1 MSNSVVPAAAVA
13 HAKQLVRNKNLTRQ
27 AGNQQHAPDE
37 QNAVDHSTAND
48 HHQFDATN
56 VVQIDQPDHVDAAHL
71 SMAMPLGDVAM
82 GDSVFTDA
90 LAGAAVSEAALTT
103 AYAAGSAQD
112 DGGSASD
119 DGAGGAGG
127 TVLLVGAV
135 GLAGLGVAVLASGGD
150 NNNDGGNGGGNENQA
165 PTITSG
171 ATASVDENADLSTVV
186 YDADATDPDGD
197 TLTYTL
203 SGADKDLFNIDSST
217 GEVTLKEAQDVD
229 AATDFHFTVT
239 ASDGSLSDSQDVTL
253 TINPVAGTEVSLDDP
268 GSAGRDAVII
278 DASNGAF
285 VFTDD
290 ASIDTNVIIQ
300 GFGDDDVIN
309 VVGAASD
316 DYGFGT
322 ATDPLDPKDVQIT
335 YQDEASGALNVIVID
350 DVLPDDASPFFTE
363 AGAETQVGYNFINFA

>member
-13 HAKQLVRNKNLTRQ
+13 HAKQLVRNKNLTKQ
-27 AGNQQHAPDE
+27 TGNQQHAPDE
-37 QNAVDHSTAND
+37 QNAVDHSTVND

-56 VVQIDQPDHVDAAHL
+56 VVQIDQPDHVDASHL

-82 GDSVFTDA
+82 GDSVFADA

-119 DGAGGAGG
+119 DGGAGGPGG

-135 GLAGLGVAVLASGGD
+135 GLAGLGVAVAAGGGGHND
-150 NNNDGGNGGGNENQA
+150 NDGGNGGNENQA

-186 YDADATDPDGD
+186 YDANATDPDGD
-197 TLTYTL
+197 TLTYSL
-203 SGADKDLFNIDSST
+203 GGADKDLFNINSST
-217 GEVTLKEAQDVD
+217 GEVTLKAAHDVD

-253 TINPVAGTEVSLDDP
+253 TINPVAGTEISLDDP
-268 GSAGRDAVII
+268 GSAGRDATVI
-278 DASNGAF
+278 DASNGAY

-290 ASIDTNVIIQ
+290 ASVDTNVIIH
-300 GFGDDDVIN
+300 GFGDDDIIN
-309 VVGAASD
+309 VVGAASG
-316 DYGFGT
+316 DYSFGT
-322 ATDPLDPKDVQIT
+322 NPDDASDVQIT
-335 YQDEASGALNVIVID
+335 YQDQTSGALNVIVID
-350 DVLPDDASPFFTE
+350 DVLPDDAGVFFTE
-363 AGAETQVGYNFINFA
+363 AGAETQVGHNFINFA